1 MRPLPIAACL
11 LYCAAATALAAAQ
24 EQTQAE
30 ASNMALAG
38 YSDLQGRSAYQ
49 PVIQQQDGRWIAYI
63 GHHGG
68 AALNPL
74 TGRREANGTS
84 VVDVTD
90 PASPRMLHHIPGA
103 SGQGESGGA
112 QMARIC
118 AGGSLPH
125 GLPGHYYLLRT
136 YGNEAHEVWD
146 VTAPAA
152 PRRIAQLGGISGT
165 HKNFWECDSGVAYLV
180 SGVPGWR
187 TRRMTQVVDLADPAR
202 PRLLRQFGLPGQQ
215 PGASG
220 PQPVGLHGPISL
232 GKAGN
237 RVYFGYGVNSDGV
250 LQIVD
255 RRKLLEGPAEP
266 TADNLLAP
274 QVGRLDL
281 GPEIGAHTALPL
293 PAMPMRDGSRRDFV
307 LVVGEA
313 VADNCRETRQM
324 AWMVDVGEEAR
335 PRVVSHFTVPEASG
349 DFCRRAGRF
358 GTHSS
363 NESAAAVYY
372 RKVVFLAH
380 FNAGVR
386 AVDIRDPY
394 SMKEIGYYIPAVNA
408 RTASQCAGGDP
419 DCRPATQ
426 TNNVEIDERG
436 LIYSV
441 DRAGSGMHILRLS
454 EDGKKAAGLPP

>member
-1 MRPLPIAACL
+1 MRLLSIAACML
-11 LYCAAATALAAAQ
+11 CAATLPALA
-24 EQTQAE
+24 EEQAE
-30 ASNMALAG
+30 ARNMALAG
-38 YSDLQGRSAYQ
+38 HSDLQGRSAYQ
-49 PVIQQQDGRWIAYI
+49 PVIQQQDGRWIAYV

-68 AALNPL
+68 SAPNPL
-74 TGRREANGTS
+74 TGRSEANGTS

-103 SGQGESGGA
+103 PGQGESGGA
-112 QMARIC
+112 QMARVC
-118 AGGSLPH
+118 AGSSLPH
-125 GLPGHYYLLRT
+125 GLPGHHYLLRT

-146 VTAPAA
+146 VTAPTA
-152 PRRIAQLGGISGT
+152 PRRIARIGGISGT

-187 TRRMTQVVDLADPAR
+187 TRRMTQVFDLSDPTQ
-202 PRLLRQFGLPGQQ
+202 PRMLRQFGLPGQQ

-220 PQPVGLHGPISL
+220 PQPVGLHGAISL
-232 GKAGN
+232 GPKAN

-255 RRKLLEGPAEP
+255 RRKLLEGPAAATE
-266 TADNLLAP
+266 ANLVYP

-281 GPEIGAHTALPL
+281 GPTMGAHTALPL
-293 PAMPMRDGSRRDFV
+293 PAMPMPDGGKRDFV

-313 VADNCRETRQM
+313 VADHCREPRQM
-324 AWMVDVGEEAR
+324 AWMVDVSQEAQ
-335 PRVVSHFTVPEASG
+335 PRVVSHFTVHEESG

-363 NESAAAVYY
+363 NESMAAVYY
-372 RKVVFLAH
+372 RRVVFLAH

-386 AVDIRDPY
+386 AVDVRDPY
-394 SMKEIGYYIPAVNA
+394 AMKEVGYYIPAVNA
-408 RTASQCAGGDP
+408 RTEPQCARGDSG
-419 DCRPATQ
+419 CRPATQ

-436 LIYSV
+436 YIYSV
-441 DRAGSGMHILRLS
+441 DRAGSGMHVLRLT
-454 EDGKKAAGLPP
+454 EDGKKAAGLAP

>member
-1 MRPLPIAACL
+1 MRTLLIAACL
-11 LYCAAATALAAAQ
+11 FCAATVPALA
-24 EQTQAE
+24 EDQAE
-30 ASNMALAG
+30 ARNMALAG

-68 AALNPL
+68 NALNPL
-74 TGRREANGTS
+74 TGRSEANGTS

-103 SGQGESGGA
+103 PGQGESGGA
-112 QMARIC
+112 QMARVC
-118 AGGSLPH
+118 AGASLPH
-125 GLPGHYYLLRT
+125 GLAGHHYLLRT

-146 VTAPAA
+146 VTAPTA
-152 PRRIAQLGGISGT
+152 PRRIARIGGINGT

-187 TRRMTQVVDLADPAR
+187 TRRMTQVVDLSDPAR
-202 PRLLRQFGLPGQQ
+202 PRVLRQFGLPGQQ

-220 PQPVGLHGPISL
+220 TVPVGLHGPISL
-232 GKAGN
+232 GASAN

-255 RRKLLEGPAEP
+255 RKKLLEGPAEP
-266 TADNLLAP
+266 TADNLLYS

-281 GPEIGAHTALPL
+281 GPAIGAHTALPL
-293 PAMPMRDGSRRDFV
+293 PAMPMPDGSRRDFV
-307 LVVGEA
+307 MVVGES
-313 VADNCRETRQM
+313 VADRCREERQM
-324 AWMVDVGEEAR
+324 AWMVDVGDEAR
-335 PRVVSHFTVPEASG
+335 PKVVSHFTVPEESG
-349 DFCRRAGRF
+349 GFCARAGRF

-372 RKVVFLAH
+372 RRVVFLAH

-386 AVDIRDPY
+386 AVDVRDPY
-394 SMKEIGYYIPAVNA
+394 SMKEVGYYIPAVNA
-408 RTASQCAGGDP
+408 RTEPQCAAGDQR
-419 DCRPATQ
+419 CRPATQ
-426 TNNVEIDERG
+426 TNNVEVDERG
-436 LIYSV
+436 FIYSV
-441 DRAGSGMHILRLS
+441 DRAGSGMHILRLT
-454 EDGKKAAGLPP
+454 EDGKKAAGLAP